1 MATRTRNQV
10 IAFRVTPAERR
21 QISAKIKRSGLSQ
34 QEYLLDA
41 ALNRPIYVMEELKP
55 ILSELRAWGKNL
67 NQLTALAHQGRV
79 QTVYLQELTAALGR
93 TYEAVS
99 TLTEKGP
106 VIHHGDLIEYG
117 LTTLKP
123 YRQDHRTSGLS
134 AGEYRAAMRG
144 ESWKFRLITTVEAV
158 MRIASS
164 RVPWGIRK
172 MTTSRDSR

>member
-10 IAFRVTPAERR
+10 IAFRVTPTERR
-21 QISAKIKRSGLSQ
+21 KISAKVKRSGLSQ

-41 ALNRPIYVMEELKP
+41 ALKQPIYVMEELKP

-106 VIHHGDLIEYG
+106 VIHHGDL
-117 LTTLKP
+117 
-123 YRQDHRTSGLS
+123 
-134 AGEYRAAMRG
+134 
-144 ESWKFRLITTVEAV
+144 
-158 MRIASS
+158 
-164 RVPWGIRK
+164 
-172 MTTSRDSR
+172 

>member
-10 IAFRVTPAERR
+10 IAFRVTPTERR
-21 QISAKIKRSGLSQ
+21 KISAKVKRSGLSQ

-41 ALNRPIYVMEELKP
+41 ALHHPIYAMEELKP

-106 VIHHGDLIEYG
+106 VIHHGNL
-117 LTTLKP
+117 
-123 YRQDHRTSGLS
+123 
-134 AGEYRAAMRG
+134 
-144 ESWKFRLITTVEAV
+144 
-158 MRIASS
+158 
-164 RVPWGIRK
+164 
-172 MTTSRDSR
+172 